1 METIEDRPLKM
12 PDDFNEKN
20 LIHLNEEA
28 SQFLEENSQRK
39 DNNEE
44 IINMKYY
51 IEELSK
57 KLMEKEDKVQN
68 QSFQMQTL
76 NLLVENLKKNTKSLH
91 EKLAEYEKLKIHIN
105 AQNKKT
111 VDLENEISVL
121 KQEYQ

>member
-1 METIEDRPLKM
+1 MEPFEDRPLKI
-12 PDDFNEKN
+12 PEDFNEKN

-28 SQFLEENSQRK
+28 SQFMEENSQRK

-44 IINMKYY
+44 IMNMKYY

-76 NLLVENLKKNTKSLH
+76 NLLVDNLKKNTKSLH

-121 KQEYQ
+121 KQEY

>member
-1 METIEDRPLKM
+1 MEPIEDRPLKM
-12 PDDFNEKN
+12 PEDFNENN

-28 SQFLEENSQRK
+28 SQYLDENSHRK

-44 IINMKYY
+44 IMNMKYY

-57 KLMEKEDKVQN
+57 KLLEKEDKVQN
-68 QSFQMQTL
+68 QTFQMQTL
-76 NLLVENLKKNTKSLH
+76 NLLIENLKKNTKSLH

-111 VDLENEISVL
+111 NDLENEISIL
-121 KQEYQ
+121 KQEY

>member
-1 METIEDRPLKM
+1 MEPIEDRPLKM
-12 PDDFNEKN
+12 PEDFNEKN
-20 LIHLNEEA
+20 IIHLNEEA
-28 SQFLEENSQRK
+28 SQFLDENSHRK
-39 DNNEE
+39 DNNDE

-121 KQEYQ
+121 KQEY

>member
-1 METIEDRPLKM
+1 MEPIEDRPLKI
-12 PDDFNEKN
+12 PEDFNEKN

-28 SQFLEENSQRK
+28 SQFLDENSQRK

-44 IINMKYY
+44 IMNMKYY

-68 QSFQMQTL
+68 QSFQMQTM

-121 KQEYQ
+121 KQEY